1 MSVYDEVSTK
11 KQSFWPYIAISLISA
26 IVGGLVVAFF
36 VPGVDSNSTNGD
48 NAAKN
53 KVVQTSSQNI
63 TLDPIPL
70 MEKESAVIEVAEALG
85 PAVVGISNRRAPAQ
99 GFSGFNHPSIEGQG
113 TVEQGTG
120 SGVII
125 DKAGYIVTNNHVV
138 QGASEIMVTLAD
150 GREVPG
156 KIVGTDVQTDLA
168 VVKIEEKNLTVA
180 SFGNS
185 DNLKVGQLAIAIGNP
200 LGQEFAGT
208 VTTGII
214 SALNRTI
221 TMGEQEYKLI
231 QTDAAINPGNS
242 GGALVDAAGQ
252 LIGINSAKIQG
263 QEIEGINFA
272 IPISIA
278 KPIIDDLIK
287 HGKVIRP
294 WLGVIF
300 RGETVTKDIAK
311 QYDLPINYGVVIE
324 VTPKGPASSS
334 GLQNND
340 IIYKIEDREIK
351 EFADL
356 RKGLEGRKPGD
367 SIMSSV
373 LRGKEKLTISVKL
386 GEMPSE

>member
-1 MSVYDEVSTK
+1 MSVYDDTNYK
-11 KQSFWPYIAISLISA
+11 KQSFWPYIVISLISA
-26 IVGGLVVAFF
+26 IIGGLIIAFF
-36 VPGVDSNSTNGD
+36 LPGVDSMSNNGI
-48 NAAKN
+48 NTENN
-53 KVVQTSSQNI
+53 KVVQTSSQN
-63 TLDPIPL
+63 TTVEPIPL
-70 MEKESAVIEVAEALG
+70 MEKESAVIKVAESLG
-85 PAVVGISNRRAPAQ
+85 PAVVGISNRKAPAQ

-125 DKAGYIVTNNHVV
+125 DEAGYIVTNNHVV

-150 GREVPG
+150 GREVSG
-156 KIVGTDVQTDLA
+156 KIVGTDIQTDLA

-180 SFGNS
+180 SLGNS

-294 WLGVIF
+294 WLGVVF
-300 RGETVTKDIAK
+300 RGETVTEDIAK
-311 QYDLPINYGVVIE
+311 QYDMPINFGVVIE
-324 VTPKGPASSS
+324 VSPNGPASSS
-334 GLQNND
+334 GLQNSD

-351 EFADL
+351 EFKDL
-356 RKGLEGRKPGD
+356 RMALEGKNPGD
-367 SIMSSV
+367 SIKVSV
-373 LRGKEKLTISVKL
+373 LRGKEKQTISVKL
-386 GEMPSE
+386 GDMPTE